1 MIGLV
6 SISQSV
12 LLFFFFFFFFIDFEL
27 NTSGHPKLAC

>member
-12 LLFFFFFFFFIDFEL
+12 LLFFFFFIDFEL

>member
-12 LLFFFFFFFFIDFEL
+12 LLFLFFFFFIDFEL

>member
-12 LLFFFFFFFFIDFEL
+12 LLFFFFFFFIDFEL